1 MSIWR
6 WAVLSLVGMSAMTHA
21 EVSIYRELDD
31 RFWFS
36 VAAIEFSVKEDDVSL
51 KPVAL
56 GARVGG
62 QVFDYMGV
70 ELRGA
75 LGLADSRSR
84 ERGED
89 TTLAFKTRFDYQM
102 ATFLIGILPVSQ
114 ELQLRGYAG
123 MASTRVT
130 NTAVSCAGVVCDRDQ
145 KHHRQEKAAWGLGA
159 LWRPY
164 QEVGLSME
172 MTDYGSRAGQKIRA
186 LEVGAMFFF

>member
-6 WAVLSLVGMSAMTHA
+6 WAVFSLVGVSAMAHA
-21 EVSIYRELDD
+21 DVSIYRELDD

-36 VAAIEFSVKEDDVSL
+36 IAATEFSVKDGDTSL

-56 GARVGG
+56 GSRVGG
-62 QVFDYMGV
+62 SVFDYMGV

-75 LGLADSRSR
+75 LGLAESRSR
-84 ERGED
+84 ERGEN
-89 TTLAFKTRFDYQM
+89 TTLAYKTRFDYQM
-102 ATFLIGILPVSQ
+102 ATFVVGILPVSQ
-114 ELQLRGYAG
+114 ELQLRGYVGA
-123 MASTRVT
+123 ASTRAT
-130 NTAVSCAGVVCDRDQ
+130 NTLVACADVICNRDQ

-164 QEVGLSME
+164 QEVGLFME
-172 MTDYGSRAGQKIRA
+172 MADYGSHAGQKIRA